1 MTPRKPRQRAG
12 VAQDRDVPLA
22 RLVSMALRSLID
34 KLHERL
40 RDRGFDDVRAA
51 YAFVLLATRDQ
62 PMTGSEVGELM
73 GMTKQAA
80 SKLVDAMEAAG
91 YLAREPDPLDGRQ
104 KRLAIAA
111 RGKRLLT
118 TAEDIYL
125 ELEREW
131 ALVLGEDRLAA
142 LRDDLSRVLRALHG
156 GELPPIKPT
165 W

>member
-1 MTPRKPRQRAG
+1 M
-12 VAQDRDVPLA
+12 
-22 RLVSMALRSLID
+22 
-34 KLHERL
+34 
-40 RDRGFDDVRAA
+40 
-51 YAFVLLATRDQ
+51 LLATRDR
-62 PMTGSEVGELM
+62 PTTGREVGELM

-80 SKLVDAMEAAG
+80 SKLVDAMEVAG

-104 KRLAIAA
+104 KRLAIAT
-111 RGKRLLT
+111 RGKRLLP

-131 ALVLGEDRLAA
+131 ALVLGEDQLAA